1 MFQTCAKCFV
11 TKELSSNFYF
21 RNDNQKFRSNC
32 KECIQKSKTLLRDK
46 ITKNVDLSQTKTCTV
61 CNENKQLSQFS
72 IKKDSVSGFYSW
84 CLSVLV
90 RKMPKEPK

>member
-1 MFQTCAKCFV
+1 MSQTCAKCFV

-21 RNDNQKFRSNC
+21 RNDNQKFRSNF

-61 CNENKQLSQFS
+61 CNGKSNFSNFLSRKIQLVDFT
-72 IKKDSVSGFYSW
+72 VG
-84 CLSVLV
+84 V
-90 RKMPKEPK
+90 